1 MKQRQRFTHTVFVST
16 IFALFSLT
24 TVSSQAK
31 QYYKWVDSNGSTH
44 YTTTPPPKNARSKS
58 KVDTYGYRGSSTPT
72 NQHAAQPPA
81 NANNQQN
88 APTNTQ
94 QNSPQNGQP
103 VNNVPVVNPPQQQ
116 QPTVIPQN
124 NTNSDTTLR

>member
-16 IFALFSLT
+16 IFALLSVT
-24 TVSSQAK
+24 AATSHAK

-72 NQHAAQPPA
+72 NQ
-81 NANNQQN
+81 QN
-88 APTNTQ
+88 APANTQ